1 MAGAVNV
8 KPGGMG
14 TLPYLTLPYLTLPY
28 MCMYM
33 LHVTCCTI
41 HVHVHV
47 TCYMLYD
54 VELESA
60 LA

>member
-28 MCMYM
+28 LTLPYMCMYMRMYMRMYM
-33 LHVTCCTI
+33 LHVTCCT
-41 HVHVHV
+41 
-47 TCYMLYD
+47 M
-54 VELESA
+54 
-60 LA
+60 